1 MAGFKIK
8 KTYRVFEHL
17 IKKNKKIGVV
27 YFLKKYSALSLKQIG
42 ELFDMDYV
50 AVSQSAKR
58 FENEMKKNKI
68 ALKMVKEVTE
78 VLKKGN
84 KCQMLRYDP

>member
-1 MAGFKIK
+1 
-8 KTYRVFEHL
+8 
-17 IKKNKKIGVV
+17 
-27 YFLKKYSALSLKQIG
+27 
-42 ELFDMDYV
+42 MDYV

-68 ALKMVKEVTE
+68 ALKMAKEVAE